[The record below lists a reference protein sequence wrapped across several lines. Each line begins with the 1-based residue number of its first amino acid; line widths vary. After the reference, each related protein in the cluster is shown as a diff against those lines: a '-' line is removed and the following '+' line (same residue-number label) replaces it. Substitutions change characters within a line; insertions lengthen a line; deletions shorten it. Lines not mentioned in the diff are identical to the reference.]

1 MLNKVILSDSTI
13 GETFENSNPISIITG
28 GTKKLAESLGA
39 NFQSKGSSVGVFP
52 ITNYDAQFVLD
63 ADLIV
68 IGTWTD
74 GLFGLG
80 ARPGQIGK
88 LNTLRNI
95 AHKDVALFVTY
106 EISPEKSL
114 NSLIEWAHNR
124 SANVVTSAGFKVR
137 GPFRKNIEGD
147 IQMFVENSLSPV
159 EQN

>member
-1 MLNKVILSDSTI
+1 LEKFLRIAILYQSLR
-13 GETFENSNPISIITG
+13 G
-28 GTKKLAESLGA
+28 GTKKLAESMGA

-88 LNTLRNI
+88 LNTLRDI

-114 NSLIEWAHNR
+114 NGLIEWAHDR
-124 SANVVTSAGFKVR
+124 SANVVASAGFKVR

-147 IQMFVENSLSPV
+147 IQIFVESSLNLI

>member
-1 MLNKVILSDSTI
+1 MDTVIIAIDGQAST
-13 GETFENSNPISIITG
+13 GKSTQA
-28 GTKKLAESLGA
+28 KKLAESLGT

-88 LNTLRNI
+88 LNTLRDI

-114 NSLIEWAHNR
+114 NGLIEWAHDR

-159 EQN
+159 EQK

>member
-1 MLNKVILSDSTI
+1 MKIAILYQSLR
-13 GETFENSNPISIITG
+13 G

>member
-1 MLNKVILSDSTI
+1 MRIAILYQSLR
-13 GETFENSNPISIITG
+13 G
-28 GTKKLAESLGA
+28 GTKKLAERLGA

-88 LNTLRNI
+88 LNTLRDI

-114 NSLIEWAHNR
+114 NGLTEWAHDR

-147 IQMFVENSLSPV
+147 IQIFVENSLSPV

>member
-1 MLNKVILSDSTI
+1 MRIAILYQSLR
-13 GETFENSNPISIITG
+13 G

-39 NFQSKGSSVGVFP
+39 SFQGKGSLVGVFP
-52 ITNYDAQFVLD
+52 ITNYDAQFVLG

-80 ARPGQIGK
+80 PRPGQIGK
-88 LNTLRNI
+88 LNTLRDI

-114 NSLIEWAHNR
+114 SGLIEWAHDR
-124 SANVVTSAGFKVR
+124 SANVVASAGFKVR
-137 GPFRKNIEGD
+137 GPFKKNIEAD
-147 IQMFVENSLSPV
+147 IQMFVENSLNLV
-159 EQN
+159 EQS

>member
-1 MLNKVILSDSTI
+1 MKVAILYQSLR
-13 GETFENSNPISIITG
+13 G

-39 NFQSKGSSVGVFP
+39 NFQSKGSSVGVFT

-88 LNTLRNI
+88 LNTLRDI

-106 EISPEKSL
+106 EISPDKSL
-114 NSLIEWAHNR
+114 NGLHEWAHDR
-124 SANVVTSAGFKVR
+124 SANVVASAGFKVR
-137 GPFRKNIEGD
+137 GPFRKNIEGE
-147 IQMFVENSLSPV
+147 IKMFVENSLNLV
-159 EQN
+159 DQN